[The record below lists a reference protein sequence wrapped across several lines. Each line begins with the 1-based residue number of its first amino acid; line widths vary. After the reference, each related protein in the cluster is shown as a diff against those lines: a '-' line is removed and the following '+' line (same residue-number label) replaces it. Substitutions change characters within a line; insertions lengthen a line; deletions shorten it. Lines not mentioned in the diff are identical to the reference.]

1 MEEMIDKEAVTGA
14 LDAISDAINAQIN
27 ALDGND
33 RGTVLANLTISLF
46 RACEAE
52 LSEDSMD
59 RLVDAIDEDDET
71 ERVVH

>member
-1 MEEMIDKEAVTGA
+1 MIDKEAVTGA

-46 RACEAE
+46 RACEEE
-52 LSEDSMD
+52 LTDESFDE
-59 RLVDAIDEDDET
+59 LVAHLDEDDGE
-71 ERVVH
+71 EGFLH

>member
-1 MEEMIDKEAVTGA
+1 MIDKEAVTGA
-14 LDAISDAINAQIN
+14 LDAISDAINAQLN

-33 RGTVLANLTISLF
+33 RGTVLANLAISLF

>member
-1 MEEMIDKEAVTGA
+1 MDKDKVDAA
-14 LDAISDAINAQIN
+14 LAQLSAGINAV
-27 ALDGND
+27 LGELEGDE
-33 RGTVLANLTISLF
+33 RGTTLANLTISLF

>member
-1 MEEMIDKEAVTGA
+1 MIDKEAVTGA

-46 RACEAE
+46 RACEEE
-52 LSEDSMD
+52 LTDESLDD
-59 RLVDAIDEDDET
+59 LIAHLEDDDE
-71 ERVVH
+71 EVLH

>member
-1 MEEMIDKEAVTGA
+1 MIDKEAVTGA

-46 RACEAE
+46 RACEEE
-52 LSEDSMD
+52 LTDESLDD
-59 RLVDAIDEDDET
+59 LIAHLEDDE
-71 ERVVH
+71 EVLH